1 MGASFSMPVHSPTNP
16 TLTPQAPELISSE
29 KLRSLPQ
36 LEAQAQTR
44 PDGVEARLV
53 NIFSLI
59 DQSRLTDALAQTR
72 ELTRDHPNFQL
83 AQLIQGDLL
92 RLRYQPVAS
101 LGNVPADLEQAA
113 PNQLAALR
121 AETHK
126 RLAALQERPP
136 QGTVPHQLVALSP
149 RSRHVIAIDASRSRL
164 YLFENAEPAN
174 SNSGATS
181 AANLNLIGDF
191 FISVGKAGVDKRLEG
206 DGRTPLGTYYITSM
220 RERKSLPV
228 FYGSGALP
236 INYPNPLD
244 VRRGRTGSGI
254 WLHGTPPDQ
263 FVRAPLA
270 SDGCVVLSNPDLE
283 QLLSAV
289 APKTTPVV
297 IADQLQWIDP
307 KALSKERAAFETV
320 VTNWQSARSQPDTI
334 QLQNLLA
341 TQPTVISPTM
351 AAQLP
356 NPRNL
361 LVTPPTRLGIWQ
373 PSFLRWQDD
382 EETMVVTFEET
393 IDSQPSGVIRR
404 QYWTR
409 ENSQWKLFHDSVLE
423 GMSSSQ
429 WAAVSPKKPNALRAD
444 KAAPPPTPVA
454 KTAPEKTV
462 ASSATQTASSEAGE
476 VKSAVLAWAKAWS
489 KKDMGAYLGAYDKT
503 FDPPG
508 KQDRK
513 VWEQDRRD
521 RIVYKS
527 RIEVGLSGL
536 VVKIKGNNATAT
548 FVQNYKADQLQ
559 VSSRKTLELT
569 QRNGHWRITKEYV
582 GGR

>member
-1 MGASFSMPVHSPTNP
+1 MPVSSRASP
-16 TLTPQAPELISSE
+16 TLTPQAPEPISSE

-53 NIFSLI
+53 SIFSLI
-59 DQSRLTDALAQTR
+59 DQARLTEALAQTR

-101 LGNVPADLEQAA
+101 LGNVPTDLEQAA

-136 QGTVPHQLVALSP
+136 QGTVPHQLMALSP
-149 RSRHVIAIDASRSRL
+149 RSRHVIAIDTSRSRL
-164 YLFENAEPAN
+164 YLFENTEPAD
-174 SNSGATS
+174 SKSGATS
-181 AANLNLIGDF
+181 PANLNLVGDF

-236 INYPNPLD
+236 INYPSPLD
-244 VRRGRTGSGI
+244 IRRGRTGSGI

-307 KALSKERAAFETV
+307 QALSKERTAFQAV
-320 VTNWQSARSQPDTI
+320 VTEWQSARSQSDTN
-334 QLQNLLA
+334 QLQALLA
-341 TQPTVISPTM
+341 TQSSTVNPTA

-356 NPRNL
+356 NLRNL
-361 LVTPPTRLGIWQ
+361 LVTPQTKLGVWQ

-382 EETMVVTFEET
+382 DETMVVTFEEA
-393 IDSQPSGVIRR
+393 INNQPSGVIRR
-404 QYWTR
+404 QYWTL

-423 GMSSSQ
+423 GMPSSQ
-429 WAAVSPKKPNALRAD
+429 LAAVSPKKMNALRAD
-444 KAAPPPTPVA
+444 KAATPPAPVA
-454 KTAPEKTV
+454 NAAPEKTL
-462 ASSATQTASSEAGE
+462 APIAAPTASSEAAE

-489 KKDMGAYLGAYDKT
+489 KKDMGAYLGSYDKT
-503 FDPPG
+503 FDPQG

-513 VWEQDRRD
+513 AWEQDRRD

-548 FVQNYKADQLQ
+548 FVQNYRADQLQ

-569 QRNGHWRITKEYV
+569 QRNGHWRITKESV